1 MGGRGRGGET
11 KRQRTRSPVSEV
23 EEEEGGAV
31 SSRSGRATGSV
42 MGRPRRDEPKL
53 CKFCKR
59 SSDEVPWTGGLAC
72 RACVRV
78 MAREGFTDDDKNQL
92 QDKLQDKAA
101 LRVCWTLGTLR
112 TLKRAFNTLTLNGA
126 RSRIEEPSKAPKG
139 HPGAPSPSTLLMV
152 SS

>member
-1 MGGRGRGGET
+1 MGGGGRGGE
-11 KRQRTRSPVSEV
+11 KKRTRSPVSEV
-23 EEEEGGAV
+23 EGEEEGGAV

-59 SSDEVPWTGGLAC
+59 SSDEVPWKGGLVC

-78 MAREGFTDDDKNQL
+78 MAREGFTDDDKKTSGQTSRKGCS
-92 QDKLQDKAA
+92 QGV
-101 LRVCWTLGTLR
+101 RTLGTLR